1 MKLKTKEN
9 TVKLSHKRN
18 GGKLRHVAKQ
28 EVHNRLSK
36 KDKEKQNTSAES
48 KATDNV
54 EQFSRS
60 LSSETR
66 YQINRVIKNKKEKN
80 NIKKVERKL
89 NSDIKNDTLMN
100 NVNSYNSS
108 AKMSAIQQKQSTQA
122 AKNKAI
128 NKVNNITTTE
138 FGTRIQVVAK
148 KAETVFISAFHSI
161 KATALSADKIAI
173 ISAMCS
179 VLLVIVLIAS
189 IFSAG
194 GKSNEDEPNFYNI
207 EAYITLNPYAHANLY
222 GQCTWFAWGR
232 FYEIYGYDPGFIGNG
247 WDCVDQL
254 IAAHPD
260 KWKESDTPMPNCVF
274 SGIRNNHVGIITKV
288 DGDILTVQE
297 GNLDS
302 KTNNF
307 QQATEDWHTIV
318 ISLSELSEKNG
329 GVKFAVLK

>member
-9 TVKLSHKRN
+9 TVRLSHKRN
-18 GGKLRHVAKQ
+18 SGKLHHVAKQ
-28 EVHNRLSK
+28 EVRNRLSK

-60 LSSETR
+60 FSSETR
-66 YQINRVIKNKKEKN
+66 YQINGVIKNKKEN
-80 NIKKVERKL
+80 NIKKAERKL
-89 NSDIKNDTLMN
+89 NSDIKNDTL
-100 NVNSYNSS
+100 VNYAHNSNS
-108 AKMSAIQQKQSTQA
+108 PSKMGAIQQKQSTQA
-122 AKNKAI
+122 AKNTAI

-138 FGTRIQVVAK
+138 FGTKVQVVAK
-148 KAETVFISAFHSI
+148 KAETVFISAFHSF
-161 KATALSADKIAI
+161 KTTVLSVDKLAIA
-173 ISAMCS
+173 SAMCS

-189 IFSAG
+189 IFGAG

-260 KWKESDTPMPNCVF
+260 KWKESDIPMPNCVF
-274 SGIRNNHVGIITKV
+274 SGIGNNHVGIITKV

-297 GNLDS
+297 GNLDG

-307 QQATEDWHTIV
+307 QQATVDWHTIV